1 MEVIFLVVFGLAIYF
16 HVKAGNLPTLGK
28 MIPKI
33 KPEGAAASPGA
44 APVNNAGANPAEA
57 AKPAQAATEID
68 YDIPTYKRRGVVIDF
83 SKKKGKKRAAKRTKD
98 APVQLAEQAVAVGQP
113 PEMQEPQFEVI
124 A

>member
-1 MEVIFLVVFGLAIYF
+1 MEFIFLVVFGLAIYF

-33 KPEGAAASPGA
+33 KPEGAAAS
-44 APVNNAGANPAEA
+44 APMNNAGANPAEA

-98 APVQLAEQAVAVGQP
+98 APVRLAEQAVAVGLP